1 VNIIVDTA
9 DAVVAAL
16 NGHEFSQSFTAQ
28 REYRVEYN
36 LKDMKDQR
44 VTVVPK
50 AVEMT
55 TAGRGLAQNDIQLD
69 LAVQKKLTAGD
80 NPEIDALMGL
90 VQEIAEFVRATGR
103 FGDAMWVRA
112 ENTPIYS
119 QEHMGEMRLF
129 TSVLTVT
136 LRVMT
141 A

>member
-1 VNIIVDTA
+1 MNIIVDTA

>member
-1 VNIIVDTA
+1 MSIIADIA

-16 NGHEFSQSFTAQ
+16 NGQSFSQSVTAQ

-55 TAGRGLAQNDIQLD
+55 TAGRGLAQNDIQID

-80 NPEIDALMGL
+80 NPEIDTLMGL

-119 QEHMGEMRLF
+119 QEHLGEMRLF